1 MNRMRSVVVA
11 SCVFAVLSATGVDA
25 QNVERVMQ
33 AREELAL
40 TDDQVARLD
49 AIRREFVQERAA
61 ERAEMAELQSQ
72 LEAGQIRP
80 SEVLAAR
87 EDRAAAA
94 EDRIEQRRARVD
106 AVLTEEQRAQVEQ
119 MRPRADRV
127 RGGRQGLAPGG
138 RQGLAP
144 GGRGG
149 FRPGGFGPAGQRGGA
164 GVGGPRRFG
173 PR

>member
-1 MNRMRSVVVA
+1 MNRMRNVGIA

-49 AIRREFVQERAA
+49 AIRREFVQERTA
-61 ERAEMAELQSQ
+61 EMAEMAELQSQ
-72 LEAGQIRP
+72 LEAGQIRR
-80 SEVLAAR
+80 SEVIAAQ

-94 EDRIEQRRARVD
+94 EGRIEERRARVD
-106 AVLTEEQRAQVEQ
+106 AVLTDEQRAQVEQ
-119 MRPRADRV
+119 MRTRADRV
-127 RGGRQGLAPGG
+127 RGS

-149 FRPGGFGPAGQRGGA
+149 FGPGGFGPGGPRGQRGDA
-164 GVGGPRRFG
+164 GVRGPRRFG